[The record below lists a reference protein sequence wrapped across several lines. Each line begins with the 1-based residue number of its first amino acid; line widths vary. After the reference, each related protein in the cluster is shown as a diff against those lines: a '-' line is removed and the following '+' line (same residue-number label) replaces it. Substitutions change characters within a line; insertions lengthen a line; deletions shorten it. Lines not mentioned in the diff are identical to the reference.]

1 MLVLSCGF
9 GHIYWRNP
17 QWKTS
22 FFCVVRVKVNQP
34 LFVPAFSLIQWFS
47 IFCRIRYNFLRSN
60 GVNGDNVAK
69 FTRAE
74 HCVKSV
80 RIRSYSGPHFP
91 AFGLNTD
98 QNNSEYGHFF
108 TQWNVMISF
117 TSRKQF
123 IHWRNWEVNFFQ
135 NIS

>member
-1 MLVLSCGF
+1 MGLVTFTEEILSGKL
-9 GHIYWRNP
+9 H
-17 QWKTS
+17 

-123 IHWRNWEVNFFQ
+123 INWRNWEVNFFQ